1 MWLLTHSLF
10 RSSHFLSLSSCSPLP
25 VCVSFSILLCSNF
38 PSSSKPVW
46 LWCLITILADIS
58 FHFLSSSPVLFLA
71 SPPHPKLTTTHPSTM
86 FFSPFLLHLMLFLK
100 SFGSSFTVAC
110 FFQCSEVMVEY
121 RLPSERKGE
130 QFVPFAVNGDGCD
143 QGCDLQTHRPAP
155 VHTSTNTHKAMMMRP
170 FPPSSPDPHLTT
182 NEKHDNY
189 PQLFA
194 PQLSAVVILALI
206 WSQLVVLPPLS
217 LPLSN
222 LSIPSSSSF
231 VHLQELGIVT
241 FQWRWWLLPNGFK
254 DVTGNGDMIYLYS
267 HWPVGDWQRLCWG

>member
-1 MWLLTHSLF
+1 MVKIYPKKLQKEHFNTSLCDFSLILSSDLLIFSLCL
-10 RSSHFLSLSSCSPLP
+10 SAPLFLSVFPFQFSSA
-25 VCVSFSILLCSNF
+25 
-38 PSSSKPVW
+38 
-46 LWCLITILADIS
+46 LI
-58 FHFLSSSPVLFLA
+58 
-71 SPPHPKLTTTHPSTM
+71 SPPHPSLCDCSVSSQFWQTFLFIFFPHLLSYFWPHPPYPPTQSLQPPTPPPC

-121 RLPSERKGE
+121 SLPSERKRE

-155 VHTSTNTHKAMMMRP
+155 IHTSTNTHKAMMMRP

-206 WSQLVVLPPLS
+206 
-217 LPLSN
+217 
-222 LSIPSSSSF
+222 
-231 VHLQELGIVT
+231 
-241 FQWRWWLLPNGFK
+241 
-254 DVTGNGDMIYLYS
+254 
-267 HWPVGDWQRLCWG
+267 